1 MVSLWMEVLVL
12 LLLAFGVGLGAAW
25 LVWGAKRS
33 GEN

>member
-1 MVSLWMEVLVL
+1 MVSLWLEVLVL
-12 LLLAFGVGLGAAW
+12 LLIAFGVGLGAAW